1 MTEYVSKKIE
11 NATREEV
18 FIQKKLNKKQIKK
31 IRKCENNY
39 INFSKS
45 INFLY

>member
-1 MTEYVSKKIE
+1 MRLEKD
-11 NATREEV
+11 V

-39 INFSKS
+39 INFSKK
-45 INFLY
+45 Y